1 MWNRFFNFLLV
12 EFFSGILGAPQYK
25 TPPKKKIYIT
35 VFTIGGERFSNKER
49 GLVYALTREIDHGK
63 KVIETELWQ
72 FLSMH
77 QVLDFCG

>member
-1 MWNRFFNFLLV
+1 M
-12 EFFSGILGAPQYK
+12 
-25 TPPKKKIYIT
+25 
-35 VFTIGGERFSNKER
+35 FTIGGERFSNKER